1 MKKFI
6 ILFVAFLSI
15 SLSSVAQ
22 KYEYSEIFG
31 GFWLRTFSK
40 SITKYEAKGCKN
52 LGHHAIIRQVHLSYL
67 LANKQY
73 YNVCEHPKRGDSFI
87 VVKGNFRVR
96 TYRPKFNAAE
106 RLLGEAIA
114 GAFVIKH
121 PFLAAFASM
130 GGGASDEDKYEEK
143 YVLIKLDKRQ
153 TLKARLLSA
162 YNWMDERFHVI
173 ECSECGYDCDL
184 AKKFGVSY
192 LPDLYEIK

>member
-6 ILFVAFLSI
+6 ILFVAFLSV

-22 KYEYSEIFG
+22 KYDYSEIFG
-31 GFWLRTFSK
+31 GFWSRTFSK

-52 LGHHAIIRQVHLSYL
+52 LGHHAIIRQVSLTRQIAGL
-67 LANKQY
+67 QY
-73 YNVCEHPKRGDSFI
+73 YNVCEHPKRGDSF
-87 VVKGNFRVR
+87 VLVKGNFRVG
-96 TYRPKFNAAE
+96 TYTYKPNAAE

-114 GAFVIKH
+114 GAMVVKH
-121 PFLAAFASM
+121 PFWGGLM
-130 GGGASDEDKYEEK
+130 LNGGGKSDEDKYEEK
-143 YVLIKLDKRQ
+143 YVLIKLDKKQ
-153 TLKARLLSA
+153 PLKARLLSA
-162 YNWMDERFHVI
+162 YNWMEERFDVI